1 MLRLLLVLHLLLHT
15 TVNPISR
22 KEDMTTLTSPHDLLA
37 AIPFLIGYHP
47 ENSLVLVSLQGD
59 QVGMAMRVD
68 FPIDVAPESYDLLA
82 SHIVREGATAALIV
96 GYVPETCVD
105 PDPVMVSASA
115 ALVRA
120 EIEIKES
127 LIVRGN
133 RYRSMICDDLS
144 CCPPEGTEIPDIDT
158 SRIAAEHVIAGHPM
172 PFADVHGL
180 VESIAALASSHES
193 IWQEEVQEFWI
204 SSDSEEIIDAQRDGA
219 TAVIDLAGEY
229 REGRGAEDREL
240 VARVIG
246 RLSDIQVR
254 DFALGSHTEETA
266 DSFWAM
272 WRDLLRIAPRG
283 FVAPVASLFAAMA
296 YERGEGA
303 LAHKALDRAL
313 LDDDHYSLALLLRRV
328 FTAGW
333 PPASFTAMRAELH
346 PKVVAGIFG

>member
-1 MLRLLLVLHLLLHT
+1 
-15 TVNPISR
+15 
-22 KEDMTTLTSPHDLLA
+22 MTTLTSPHDLLA

-47 ENSLVLVSLQGD
+47 QNSLVLVSLKSD
-59 QVGMAMRVD
+59 AVGMAMRVD
-68 FPIDVAPESYDLLA
+68 LPSDIAIESYDLLA
-82 SHIVREGATAALIV
+82 SHFVREEAEAALIV
-96 GYVPETCVD
+96 AYADRSSADPESVLIN
-105 PDPVMVSASA
+105 VSA

-120 EIEIKES
+120 GIDIKES
-127 LIVRGN
+127 LIVRDN
-133 RYRSMICDDLS
+133 RFRSMLCTDVA
-144 CCPPEGTEIPDIDT
+144 CCPPEGTQIPDLDT

-172 PFADVHGL
+172 PFENVDGL
-180 VESIAALASSHES
+180 VQSISAVPSSFEIS
-193 IWQEEVQEFWI
+193 WQDEVQKFWVSSDVEEVQEL
-204 SSDSEEIIDAQRDGA
+204 QRDGA
-219 TAVIDLAGEY
+219 TAIIDLAGEY

-254 DFALGSHTEETA
+254 DFALGSHSEESA
-266 DSFWAM
+266 DWYWSM

-283 FVAPVASLFAAMA
+283 FVAPVASLYAALA

-313 LDDDHYSLALLLRRV
+313 HDDDQYSLALLLRRV

-333 PPASFTAMRAELH
+333 PPHSFTAMRAELH

>member
-1 MLRLLLVLHLLLHT
+1 
-15 TVNPISR
+15 
-22 KEDMTTLTSPHDLLA
+22 MTTLTSPHDLLA

-47 ENSLVLVSLQGD
+47 HNSLVLVSLKED
-59 QVGMAMRVD
+59 TVGMAMRVD
-68 FPIDVAPESYDLLA
+68 LPNAIAIEGYDLLA
-82 SHIVREGATAALIV
+82 SHFVRESAEAALIV
-96 GYVPETCVD
+96 AYADENSTDPESILINT
-105 PDPVMVSASA
+105 SA

-120 EIEIKES
+120 GIDIKES
-127 LIVRGN
+127 LIVKNN
-133 RYRSMICDDLS
+133 RFRSMICSDS
-144 CCPPEGTEIPDIDT
+144 TCCPPEGNEIPDLDT

-172 PFADVHGL
+172 PFENLDGL
-180 VESIAALASSHES
+180 VQSIAAVPSSSEIS
-193 IWQEEVQEFWI
+193 WQDEVREFWV
-204 SSDSEEIIDAQRDGA
+204 SSDAEEINDLQRDGA
-219 TAVIDLAGEY
+219 TAIIDLVGEY

-254 DFALGSHTEETA
+254 DFALGSHSEESV
-266 DSFWAM
+266 DHYWAM

-283 FVAPVASLFAAMA
+283 FIAPIGSLFAALA

-313 LDDDHYSLALLLRRV
+313 ADDDQYSLALLLRRV

-333 PPASFTAMRAELH
+333 PAHSFTSMRAELH

>member
-1 MLRLLLVLHLLLHT
+1 
-15 TVNPISR
+15 
-22 KEDMTTLTSPHDLLA
+22 MTTLTSPHDLLA

-47 ENSLVLVSLQGD
+47 QNSLVLVSLKD
-59 QVGMAMRVD
+59 DSVGMAMRVD
-68 FPIDVAPESYDLLA
+68 LPRDIAIEGYDLLA
-82 SHIVREGATAALIV
+82 SHFVREEAEAALIV
-96 GYVPETCVD
+96 AYTD
-105 PDPVMVSASA
+105 QSSADCENILINTSA

-120 EIEIKES
+120 GIDIKES
-127 LIVRGN
+127 LIVRNN
-133 RYRSMICDDLS
+133 RFRSMLCTDPT
-144 CCPPEGTEIPDIDT
+144 CCPPEGTAVPALDS

-172 PFADVHGL
+172 PFESVDGL
-180 VESIAALASSHES
+180 VQSIAAVPSSFETH
-193 IWQEEVQEFWI
+193 WQDEVQAFWV
-204 SSDSEEIIDAQRDGA
+204 SSDAEEINDLQRDGA

-240 VARVIG
+240 AARIIG

-254 DFALGSHTEETA
+254 DFALGSHSDETA
-266 DSFWAM
+266 DFYWAM

-283 FVAPVASLFAAMA
+283 FVAPVASLFASMA

-313 LDDDHYSLALLLRRV
+313 HDDDHYSLALLLRRV

-333 PPASFTAMRAELH
+333 PPQSFSAMRAELH